1 MKRIFLLL
9 ISVFAVFSSF
19 GQTFNFSS
27 DKFNTDYN
35 IICQLSNEYKHNN
48 KVWAN
53 ELLTQFPVDNNG
65 VIKLKYTI
73 TCSNTIDFEKC
84 MQVTTN
90 WFTYSFNSAAA
101 IKKHDSEG
109 IIYGEGRYINISQYT
124 VNAVYYAKVV
134 NIHANTQIGI
144 KINDNTIDIIVYI
157 KHYNLI
163 YGDSL
168 GRSENSLVLIK
179 DAYPCIDSKNKVAY
193 SMAFINCYAVS
204 FEKIKNY
211 IEFLNTNM
219 NTKQSEID
227 FMW

>member
-9 ISVFAVFSSF
+9 MSVLVVFTSF

-48 KVWAN
+48 KIWAN

-101 IKKHDSEG
+101 IKNM
-109 IIYGEGRYINISQYT
+109 I
-124 VNAVYYAKVV
+124 VKV
-134 NIHANTQIGI
+134 
-144 KINDNTIDIIVYI
+144 
-157 KHYNLI
+157 
-163 YGDSL
+163 
-168 GRSENSLVLIK
+168 
-179 DAYPCIDSKNKVAY
+179 
-193 SMAFINCYAVS
+193 
-204 FEKIKNY
+204 
-211 IEFLNTNM
+211 
-219 NTKQSEID
+219 
-227 FMW
+227 